1 VAYSFSMERSVLNRA
16 TARTGR
22 DEEIVELLR
31 AVNRTLRERLMQAAS
46 GRKRSLATLSVLRAI
61 GNEPGITVN
70 EVARRRYMPKSL
82 VSIVVADLAEDGL
95 VRKGRDPADQRL
107 VRLRLSAA
115 GTRELERWRATYRSI
130 AADAVGSLAADDA
143 RDLLSGLRALH
154 GALTKREAAR

>member
-1 VAYSFSMERSVLNRA
+1 MERSVLNRPA
-16 TARTGR
+16 GPTGR

-46 GRKRSLATLSVLRAI
+46 GRKRSLATLSVLRAV
-61 GNEPGITVN
+61 GAEPGITVN
-70 EVARRRYMPKSL
+70 AVARRRYMPKSL
-82 VSIVVADLAEDGL
+82 VSIIVADLAEDGL
-95 VRKGRDPADQRL
+95 VRKGNDPADQRL

-130 AADAVGSLAADDA
+130 AAGAVGSLSQSEA

-154 GALTKREAAR
+154 GALTEEEGSR

>member
-1 VAYSFSMERSVLNRA
+1 MNRA

-61 GNEPGITVN
+61 GNDPGITVN

-82 VSIVVADLAEDGL
+82 VSIIVADLAEDGL
-95 VRKGRDPADQRL
+95 VRKGRDSADQRL

-154 GALTKREAAR
+154 GALTATEAGR

>member
-1 VAYSFSMERSVLNRA
+1 MERSVLNRPA
-16 TARTGR
+16 ARTGR

-46 GRKRSLATLSVLRAI
+46 GRKRSLATLSVLRAV
-61 GNEPGITVN
+61 GAEPGITVN

-82 VSIVVADLAEDGL
+82 VSIIVADLAEDGL
-95 VRKGRDPADQRL
+95 VRKGRDPSDQRL

-130 AADAVGSLAADDA
+130 AAEAVGSMSPNEA

-154 GALTKREAAR
+154 GALTEEESR

>member
-1 VAYSFSMERSVLNRA
+1 M
-16 TARTGR
+16 RTGR
-22 DEEIVELLR
+22 DEEMVELLR

-61 GNEPGITVN
+61 GNDPGITVN

-82 VSIVVADLAEDGL
+82 VSIIVADLAEDGL
-95 VRKGRDPADQRL
+95 VRKGRDSADQRL

-115 GTRELERWRATYRSI
+115 GTRELERWRATYRAI
-130 AADAVGSLAADDA
+130 AADAVGSLGADDA

-154 GALTKREAAR
+154 GTLTASEAGR

>member
-1 VAYSFSMERSVLNRA
+1 MERSVLNRSA
-16 TARTGR
+16 GPTGR

-46 GRKRSLATLSVLRAI
+46 GRKRSLATLSVLRAV
-61 GNEPGITVN
+61 GAEPGITVN

-82 VSIVVADLAEDGL
+82 VSIIVADLAEDGL
-95 VRKGRDPADQRL
+95 VRKGNDPSDQRL
-107 VRLRLSAA
+107 VRLRLTAA

-130 AADAVGSLAADDA
+130 AAGAVGSLSHSEA

-154 GALTKREAAR
+154 GALTEEERAC

>member
-1 VAYSFSMERSVLNRA
+1 MNRA

-31 AVNRTLRERLMQAAS
+31 ALNRTLRERLMQAAS

-61 GNEPGITVN
+61 GNDPGITVN

-82 VSIVVADLAEDGL
+82 VSIIVADLAEDGL

-154 GALTKREAAR
+154 GALTATEAGR

>member
-154 GALTKREAAR
+154 GALTEREAAR

>member
-1 VAYSFSMERSVLNRA
+1 MERSVLNRA
-16 TARTGR
+16 TVRTGR

-61 GNEPGITVN
+61 GNDPGITVN

-82 VSIVVADLAEDGL
+82 VSIIVADLAEDGL
-95 VRKGRDPADQRL
+95 VRKGRDSADQRL

-154 GALTKREAAR
+154 GALTASEAGR

>member
-1 VAYSFSMERSVLNRA
+1 MERSVLNRT

-61 GNEPGITVN
+61 GNDPGITVN

-82 VSIVVADLAEDGL
+82 VSIIVADLAEDGL
-95 VRKGRDPADQRL
+95 VRKGRDSADQRL

-154 GALTKREAAR
+154 GALTASEAGR

>member
-1 VAYSFSMERSVLNRA
+1 MNKSRA
-16 TARTGR
+16 ATGR

-61 GNEPGITVN
+61 GADPGITVN

-82 VSIVVADLAEDGL
+82 VSIIVADLADDGL
-95 VRKGRDPADQRL
+95 VRKGRDPSDQRL

-115 GTRELERWRATYRSI
+115 GSRELERWRATYRAI
-130 AADAVGSLAADDA
+130 ATEAVGSLAPNDA
-143 RDLLSGLRALH
+143 RDLLSGLRALR
-154 GALTKREAAR
+154 GALTENEAVG